1 MTIYRFA
8 QVFAFVGVL
17 LWLIRAAV
25 DLHRV
30 VVHQNGS
37 TRARAQ
43 FSKWGEEVVAK
54 KSGQPSTSDHR
65 SLRHLF
71 LH

>member
-25 DLHRV
+25 DLRRV
-30 VVHQNGS
+30 VVHQNGN
-37 TRARAQ
+37 TRPHAR
-43 FSKWGEEVVAK
+43 FSKWSEEVVSK
-54 KSGQPSTSDHR
+54 KVRQSSTSDHR
-65 SLRHLF
+65 SMRHLF